1 MQLKDLEKRNF
12 LFYLNTVKH
21 LTFEDSLI
29 GELADP
35 SSWEDLVELIR
46 SARVKD
52 GFVSTIRKAQ
62 IYVHIP
68 FCGRICKFCAC
79 SKSLLR
85 QRSEI
90 DTYIETLKYQ
100 MQKLSPAF
108 HGLNGDS
115 ICFGGGTPSIL
126 DVKQMNAILD
136 EVDKHFPNKNR
147 RIIYEINPS
156 SWTPSKLEMLSSR
169 GLFRLSIG
177 VQSLNEQVLK
187 NVARSQTKAKVLWC
201 IRSALKRQV
210 PHINVD
216 LIAGLP
222 GQTVKSFIEDLNIL
236 IREGATIV
244 HIYPYCGSS
253 LEMLRDLG
261 ETVQDFFKRRDTM
274 MRSADQIL
282 RKAGLKRKGYEAFTK
297 DGTGEE
303 DQEKVY
309 LNLESAIA
317 AFGSSARGQFPGAAF
332 YHIDEKKPFNSDTN
346 LTVCAQDVGY
356 VMSHYAVFAIMHGLD
371 QKMFYKR
378 FGVSLDQHC
387 GEGLRF
393 LQRSGLITCSQGVW
407 KYSGKWEI
415 SRLYEFLSL
424 SRVLFSE
431 ELLARLRSRLQGRYN
446 PEHDY
451 SKGHSLLRMY
461 GDEWLMN
468 LYYNLGF

>member
-1 MQLKDLEKRNF
+1 MQTKDLEKRNF
-12 LFYLNTVKH
+12 LFYLTTVKH

-29 GELADP
+29 GELANP
-35 SSWEDLVELIR
+35 SSWEDLVDLIR
-46 SARVKD
+46 TARLKG
-52 GFVSTIRKAQ
+52 GFISTIRKAQ
-62 IYVHIP
+62 IYIHIP

-90 DTYIETLKYQ
+90 DVYIQTLEYQ

-108 HGLNGDS
+108 RGLKADS

-126 DVKQMNAILD
+126 DVEQMNTIFD
-136 EVDKHFPNKNR
+136 VVDKHFSHKNR

-156 SWTPSKLEMLSSR
+156 SWTPSKLDMLSSR

-177 VQSLNEQVLK
+177 VQSLDQKVLK
-187 NVARSQTKAKVLWC
+187 NVARSQTKEKVLWC

-210 PHINVD
+210 PHVNVD

-222 GQTVKSFIEDLNIL
+222 GQTVKSFTQDLNTL
-236 IREGATIV
+236 IREGANIV
-244 HIYPYCGSS
+244 HIYPYCGAS
-253 LEMLRDLG
+253 LTMLCDYG
-261 ETVQDFFKRRDTM
+261 ETVQDFFKRRDAM

-282 RKAGLKRKGYEAFTK
+282 RKAGLQRKGYEAYTK
-297 DGTGEE
+297 NGTGEE
-303 DQEKVY
+303 DQERVY

-317 AFGSSARGQFPGAAF
+317 AFGSSAIGQFPGVAL
-332 YHIDEKKPFNSDTN
+332 YRIDERKPFNSYDN
-346 LTVCAQDVGY
+346 LTVCTQDVGY

-371 QKMFYKR
+371 QKLFYER

-393 LQRSGLITCSQGVW
+393 LHRLGLVSCSQGIW

-415 SRLYEFLSL
+415 SRLYEFVSL
-424 SRVLFSE
+424 SRILFSE
-431 ELLARLRSRLQGRYN
+431 ELLARLRSRFQERYD
-446 PEHDY
+446 PDHDY
-451 SKGHSLLRMY
+451 SKGHSLLSMY
-461 GDEWLMN
+461 GDQWLMN
-468 LYYNLGF
+468 LYYNLGS